1 MRESVLGDTD
11 WTLRVDEMKPRVR
24 VIITAGNGANGK
36 NWVVARA
43 ENSEGE
49 IVHQI
54 RGHTIEEV
62 RGLMAVVLRFDPTL

>member
-11 WTLRVDEMKPRVR
+11 WSLRIDEMKAGVR

-54 RGHTIEEV
+54 RGRTIEELQ
-62 RGLMAVVLRFDPTL
+62 GLMAVVLRFDPTL

>member
-1 MRESVLGDTD
+1 MRESVLGDAD
-11 WTLRVDEMKPRVR
+11 WNLRVDEMKPRVR

-54 RGHTIEEV
+54 RGSTIEEV
-62 RGLMAVVLRFDPTL
+62 QALMAVVLRFDPTL

>member
-11 WTLRVDEMKPRVR
+11 WSLRVDEMKAGVR

-54 RGHTIEEV
+54 RGRTIEEV
-62 RGLMAVVLRFDPTL
+62 QELMAVVLRFDPTL